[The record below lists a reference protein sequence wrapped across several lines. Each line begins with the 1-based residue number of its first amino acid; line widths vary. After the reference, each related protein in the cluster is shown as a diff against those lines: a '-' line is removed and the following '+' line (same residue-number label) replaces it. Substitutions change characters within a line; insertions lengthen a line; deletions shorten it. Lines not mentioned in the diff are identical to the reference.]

1 MDTAIDAVL
10 AGYDERAAN
19 ELALMQE
26 LTPEELMRRVDEF
39 LIPIGPDTGKV
50 LNMLIRSSRAR
61 TILEL
66 GTSYGYST
74 IFLAEAARATGGKV
88 ISVDISADKQR
99 YAEEH
104 LRAAGLSSFVEFV
117 TCDARDFIASF
128 MGVLDFVLIDL
139 WKDLYIPCFDLV
151 HPKLSEGAFVA
162 ADTSFS
168 RSSSARR
175 WRPIADTSQVKPDLN
190 RSCCRSEAESSLAG
204 TPAEPSERIAC
215 SSGSGSRF
223 EDALPVGPRALAA
236 TGGGSIFY
244 RWPSP
249 RPI

>member
-1 MDTAIDAVL
+1 
-10 AGYDERAAN
+10 
-19 ELALMQE
+19 MQD

-50 LNMLIRSSRAR
+50 LNVLIRSLRAR

-74 IFLAEAARATGGKV
+74 IFLAEAARASGGKV

-99 YAEEH
+99 YAEDH
-104 LRAAGLSSFVEFV
+104 LMAAGLNSFVEFV

-151 HPKLSEGAFVA
+151 RPKLSEGAFVA
-162 ADTSFS
+162 ADNILQPEFF
-168 RSSSARR
+168 RKEMAAYRR
-175 WRPIADTSQVKPDLN
+175 HVASQTGF
-190 RSCCRSEAESSLAG
+190 ESIL
-204 TPAEPSERIAC
+204 
-215 SSGSGSRF
+215 
-223 EDALPVGPRALAA
+223 LPVGSGIELSRHVGR
-236 TGGGSIFY
+236 TM
-244 RWPSP
+244 
-249 RPI
+249 